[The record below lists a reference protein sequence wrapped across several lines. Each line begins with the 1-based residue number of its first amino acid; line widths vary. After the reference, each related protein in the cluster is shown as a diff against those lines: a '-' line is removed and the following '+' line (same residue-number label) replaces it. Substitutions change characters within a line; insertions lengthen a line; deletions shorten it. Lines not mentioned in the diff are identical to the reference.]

1 MAMATLT
8 NSPGLHAPLQC
19 DFVKRWTL
27 YPHSLA
33 LTQFMPKPM
42 GYGRND
48 VVPVVNFHSLS
59 WPLLNCHVHKP
70 RLASWKMKHHIEELT
85 ALDHYRSVQLPG
97 DPPPDCRLICQLS

>member
-33 LTQFMPKPM
+33 LTQF
-42 GYGRND
+42 G
-48 VVPVVNFHSLS
+48 
-59 WPLLNCHVHKP
+59 
-70 RLASWKMKHHIEELT
+70 
-85 ALDHYRSVQLPG
+85 LDPIHAQTNG
-97 DPPPDCRLICQLS
+97 IWQK